1 MRPSKIR
8 VAKYEHSV
16 TSKWVVEGLKN
27 NKGKR
32 SRKFF
37 RSRIEADDFARN
49 VLQEQRQ
56 YGHKAQHLPHELR
69 LSAIQCAEKLS
80 VYGKSLEDATESLL
94 ERLRVSQ
101 RSCSLNKLLS
111 EYLGS
116 KQGKGLSR
124 RHLQDLKNRLGKF
137 ASFAGEKTA
146 SEIKPEQI
154 EQWLQQFGG
163 ENYNN
168 YLQRLHGLFN
178 YGIKRGYLAE
188 NPTKAIDKV
197 KVAETE
203 PAIFAP
209 EEIKA
214 LLNAIPS
221 RAVPYFSIGAFAGL
235 RPREIER
242 LDWADIHLEEGYI
255 RVRPKVAK
263 TASNRLVDI
272 QPNLRAWLLP
282 LTRENGPVTPSNL
295 RKIREASQ
303 RKIGL
308 TQWPQDGLRHSYASY
323 HLAHFKNINDL
334 ATQMGHT
341 DTKLI
346 FRHYRSVVTKD
357 EARKFWKIEPSRL
370 A

>member
-1 MRPSKIR
+1 MRLSKIR
-8 VAKYEHSV
+8 VAKYEHSA

-49 VLQEQRQ
+49 ALQEQRQ
-56 YGHKAQHLPHELR
+56 YGHKAQHLPHKLR

-80 VYGKSLEDATESLL
+80 LYGKSLEEATEALL

-101 RSCSLNKLLS
+101 HSCSLNKLVS
-111 EYLGS
+111 EYLEN
-116 KQGKGLSR
+116 KQGKGLSQ

-137 ASFAGEKTA
+137 GSFAGEKTA

-154 EQWLQQFGG
+154 EHWLQQFRG
-163 ENYNN
+163 ENHNN

-178 YGIKRGYLAE
+178 YGIKREYLAE
-188 NPTKAIDKV
+188 NPTKVIDKV

-203 PAIFAP
+203 PAIFAA

-214 LLNAIPS
+214 LLNAVPR
-221 RAVPYFSIGAFAGL
+221 RAVPYFAIGSFAGL

-242 LDWADIHLEEGYI
+242 LDWTDIHLEEGYI

-282 LTRENGPVTPSNL
+282 LTRESGPVTPPNI
-295 RKIREASQ
+295 RKIREAAQ
-303 RKIGL
+303 CKIGL

-323 HLAHFKNINDL
+323 HLAHFKNINEL

-357 EARKFWKIEPSRL
+357 EAAKFWKLEPSRL